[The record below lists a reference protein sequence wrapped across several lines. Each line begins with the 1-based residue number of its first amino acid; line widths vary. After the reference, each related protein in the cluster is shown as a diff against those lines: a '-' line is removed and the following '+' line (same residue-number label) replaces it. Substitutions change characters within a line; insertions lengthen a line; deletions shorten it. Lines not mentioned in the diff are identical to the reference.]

1 MKVKHK
7 EYLDEDLYKIEFGNE
22 KFDLYYHK
30 KFPHLNTWS
39 LHRYRPE
46 KSNGFLI
53 WYDPIFLTK
62 KFDSLKQIK
71 KFIRDPKAEEIR
83 NQMNNLNFT
92 NQPKGEEDAT
102 IR

>member
-1 MKVKHK
+1 MKVKTK
-7 EYLDEDLYKIEFGNE
+7 KDLDEDTYHIEFGNE

-71 KFIRDPKAEEIR
+71 KFIRDR
-83 NQMNNLNFT
+83 NYHSHFHSRNSLPFTRNL
-92 NQPKGEEDAT
+92 
-102 IR
+102 

>member
-1 MKVKHK
+1 MKVKTK
-7 EYLDEDLYKIEFGNE
+7 KDLDEDTYHIEFGNE

-53 WYDPIFLTK
+53 W
-62 KFDSLKQIK
+62 
-71 KFIRDPKAEEIR
+71 
-83 NQMNNLNFT
+83 
-92 NQPKGEEDAT
+92 
-102 IR
+102 